1 MASPI
6 LLSVDPDRISV
17 APGASVEFSV
27 LVQNLTTLIDQVAL
41 RVDGVDAA
49 WIQIVPPFLPV
60 FAQSTSSARVIV
72 SPPNDFSL
80 AAAGLYNLQVSGKAQ
95 ENGGAEGQAAAMLEV
110 QPAGDYQL
118 KLGPGRAAG
127 YQETAFPLSVQN
139 SANSPLRLHL
149 SGADKNDA
157 LWYKFE
163 PFQLMIAAGSA
174 ASVTLTIKAKQ
185 PAANRQAIIFGVTA
199 AGEYELRGSPALAVP
214 TRQLAGQYVQVAP
227 AALMLSLNP
236 AQAEGATGGAYEL
249 RVGNPGSV
257 PVTVQLSAFITS
269 RDHNDPAPVLRL
281 NPALL
286 TLGPQ
291 AEARA
296 RLDVEAGAR
305 GAAGGPHAS
314 TFHVRAVTSDGAA
327 QPAETEGR
335 FVQVAAAPK
344 PFPWLMLALIVLFV
358 LFVLCGLGLLA
369 AIQAGLLR

>member
-6 LLSVDPDRISV
+6 LLSVDTDRISV
-17 APGASVEFSV
+17 APGASVEFAV

-41 RVDGVDAA
+41 RVDGVDPT
-49 WIQIVPPFLPV
+49 WVQIVPPFLPV

-72 SPPNDFSL
+72 SPPNNFAQ
-80 AAAGLYNLQVSGKAQ
+80 AAAGLYSLQVSGKAQ
-95 ENGGAEGQAAAMLEV
+95 ENGGAEGQAAAVLEV

-127 YQETAFPLSVQN
+127 YQETAYPLSVQN

-163 PFQLMIAAGSA
+163 PFQLLIAAGSA
-174 ASVTLTIKAKQ
+174 ATVTLTIRAKQ
-185 PAANRQAIIFGVTA
+185 PAANRQLIIFGVMA
-199 AGEYELRGSPALAVP
+199 AGDYELRGAPALAAP

-236 AQAEGATGGAYEL
+236 AQAEGATGSAYEL
-249 RVGNPGSV
+249 RVGNPGGV
-257 PVTVQLSAFITS
+257 PVTVQLSATT
-269 RDHNDPAPVLRL
+269 DDAALVLRL
-281 NPALL
+281 NPVLL
-286 TLGPQ
+286 SLGPQ

-305 GAAGGPHAS
+305 GAAGGKHAS
-314 TFHVRAVTSDGAA
+314 TFHVRAVTNDGAA
-327 QPAETEGR
+327 QPAEIEGR

-369 AIQAGLLR
+369 AIQAGLFR

>member
-6 LLSVDPDRISV
+6 LLSADPDRISV
-17 APGASVEFSV
+17 APGASVEFAV

-41 RVDGVDAA
+41 RVDGVDPA

-80 AAAGLYNLQVSGKAQ
+80 AAAGQYDLQVSGKAQ
-95 ENGGAEGQAAAMLEV
+95 ENAGAEGQAAAMLEV

-139 SANSPLRLHL
+139 SANSPLRLRL

-185 PAANRQAIIFGVTA
+185 PAANRQEIIFSVTA
-199 AGEYELRGSPALAVP
+199 AGDFDLRGAPALVAP
-214 TRQLAGQYVQVAP
+214 ARQLAGQYLQVAP

-236 AQAEGATGGAYEL
+236 AQSDGATGSTYEL

-257 PVTVQLSAFITS
+257 PVTVQLSATS
-269 RDHNDPAPVLRL
+269 DDAALVLRL

-286 TLGPQ
+286 SLGPQ
-291 AEARA
+291 AEARV
-296 RLDVEAGAR
+296 RLDVEAGGSSSESGR
-305 GAAGGPHAS
+305 HTS
-314 TFHVRAVTSDGAA
+314 TFHVRAVTHDDTAQAA
-327 QPAETEGR
+327 EIEGR
-335 FVQVAAAPK
+335 FVKVIAPK
-344 PFPWLMLALIVLFV
+344 PFPWLRVSLLVLFA
-358 LFVLCGLGLLA
+358 LFVICGVGLLA
-369 AIQAGLLR
+369 AIRAGLFR